1 MAVRLKASSPPTAPS
16 NLGVLSSQLR
26 AETELTVEDFSTWNV
41 VGSQGSFNG
50 GLYIDQGTALVNG
63 LLLFG
68 LLFISLQRITGFDV
82 YIKEGL
88 RRWREQSREDQAIDQ
103 AEDKDKTD
111 S

>member
-1 MAVRLKASSPPTAPS
+1 MYV
-16 NLGVLSSQLR
+16 
-26 AETELTVEDFSTWNV
+26 
-41 VGSQGSFNG
+41 
-50 GLYIDQGTALVNG
+50 DQGTALVNG